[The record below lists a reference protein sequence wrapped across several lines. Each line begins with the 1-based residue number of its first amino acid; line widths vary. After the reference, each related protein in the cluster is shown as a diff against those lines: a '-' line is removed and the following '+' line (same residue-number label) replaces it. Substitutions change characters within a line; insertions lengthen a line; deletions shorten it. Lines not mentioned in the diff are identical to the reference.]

1 MVTAAMKLK
10 DTCSLEGSYDKS
22 KQCIKK
28 QRHHFADKGIVKA
41 IVFPVVMY
49 ECESWIIKKTEH
61 QRTDAFE
68 LWCWRLLKT
77 PGTARRS
84 NQSILKEICSEY
96 SLKGLMLN
104 LKLQYL
110 WPPMSRLIAKYP
122 VAGKIGGRR
131 TRGQQRMK
139 WLDGITFSMDMSLS

>member
-1 MVTAAMKLK
+1 MGSCPWGSKEEDTTERLHFHFPKSLWMVTAAMKLK

-61 QRTDAFE
+61 RRTDALE
-68 LWCWRLLKT
+68 LCCWRD
-77 PGTARRS
+77 S
-84 NQSILKEICSEY
+84 
-96 SLKGLMLN
+96 
-104 LKLQYL
+104 
-110 WPPMSRLIAKYP
+110 
-122 VAGKIGGRR
+122 
-131 TRGQQRMK
+131 
-139 WLDGITFSMDMSLS
+139 